1 MQLLFYAIIA
11 GAVGV
16 LVWLSIRDP
25 LMRRGII
32 KKHRRK
38 RRNHYD

>member
-1 MQLLFYAIIA
+1 MQLLFYAIVA

-25 LMRRGII
+25 LMRRGIL
-32 KKHRRK
+32 KKPRRK
-38 RRNHYD
+38 RRGDYD